1 MKGGK
6 KLSLQRRIYKFFKY
20 RINKLLLF
28 RKNKPTLLSLRG
40 KSLIVLPEV
49 FHPGLYNTSPYFAE
63 SISNAHIKPSDKV
76 LDLGTGSGV
85 GAIFAAGHSHHVVA
99 TDINPNAVRCA
110 SINALLNDVADRIDT
125 RLGDLFEP
133 VEGETFDLI
142 LYNPPFYLGK
152 ARNWHEM
159 AFKGGEEEEH
169 VCHKFFSTVANY
181 LTPEGRVRML
191 WSTIADYPG
200 MEEELMRNGLEII
213 KIEQRDIVTEVV
225 LIYEFRPKDKT

>member
-20 RINKLLLF
+20 RINKILIFRKSEPTLF
-28 RKNKPTLLSLRG
+28 RLRG

-63 SISNAHIKPSDKV
+63 SISNANIKSADRV
-76 LDLGTGSGV
+76 LDLGTGSGI
-85 GAIFAAGHSHHVVA
+85 GAVFAAEHSKHVVA

-110 SINALLNDVADRIDT
+110 LINALLNDVADKIDT

-133 VEGETFDLI
+133 VEGEKFDLI

-152 ARNWHEM
+152 ARNWHEI
-159 AFKGGEEEEH
+159 AFKGGEGENH
-169 VCHKFFSTVANY
+169 VCHKFFSNVANY
-181 LTPEGRVRML
+181 LTPGGRVRML
-191 WSTIADYPG
+191 WSTMADYPG

-213 KIEQRDIVTEVV
+213 KVEQRDILTEVV
-225 LIYEFRPKDKT
+225 LIYEFGPKR